1 MKSAIITGFKA
12 FIQQAKQN
20 HYDYCKKV
28 VEKTENQNN
37 KKENK

>member
-1 MKSAIITGFKA
+1 MLAIVAAAKA
-12 FIQQAKQN
+12 FLKQAKQN

-28 VEKTENQNN
+28 VEKNENQYN